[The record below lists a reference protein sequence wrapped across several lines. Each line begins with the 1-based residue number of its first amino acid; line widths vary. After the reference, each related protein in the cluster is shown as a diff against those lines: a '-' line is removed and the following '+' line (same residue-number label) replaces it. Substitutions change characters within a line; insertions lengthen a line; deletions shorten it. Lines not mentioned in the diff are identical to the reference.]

1 MKLSKEFLSILE
13 TGHICGLETV
23 NESIDN
29 ILLHYNC
36 FPLEIQYAEKLIN
49 STKLEV
55 KQLLDSRI
63 VDIVPKATID
73 KWERE
78 QLLLCTGIEKSAKEA
93 DLKYDNWLASLE

>member
-23 NESIDN
+23 NEAMDN

-55 KQLLDSRI
+55 EQLLNSRI
-63 VDIVPKATID
+63 VDIVPKAIIS

-78 QLLLCTGIEKSAKEA
+78 ELLFCAGIEKSAKEA